1 MDACISAHKQT
12 HICVTIKNGL
22 NENTEQQQQQQ
33 GVYLHYI
40 SDEIKFALWL
50 LSEAQIKLRA

>member
-1 MDACISAHKQT
+1 LDACISAHKQT

-50 LSEAQIKLRA
+50 LSKTQIKLWA